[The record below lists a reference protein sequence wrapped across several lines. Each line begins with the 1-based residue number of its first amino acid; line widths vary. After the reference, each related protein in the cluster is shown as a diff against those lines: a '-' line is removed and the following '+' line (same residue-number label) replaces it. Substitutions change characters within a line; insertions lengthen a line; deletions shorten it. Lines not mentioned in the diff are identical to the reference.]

1 MGKLVADAADI
12 LDVAGPG
19 DDHALPDTAEVR
31 GDLLEP
37 TERRIERPRPMRR
50 HVVVGLLG
58 APDVV
63 PLHLVCDGNG
73 DAVEER
79 DFVGRAE
86 QPALGAGAVVAVNVD
101 DERVVEFAHVLDGL
115 DDAANLVNRCRPRTR
130 RTLRPAG

>member
-1 MGKLVADAADI
+1 MPVSFEDRRHDVNDVGELVADAADI

-19 DDHALPDTAEVR
+19 DAHALPDAAEVR

-63 PLHLVCDGNG
+63 PSSSGL
-73 DAVEER
+73 R
-79 DFVGRAE
+79 RGR
-86 QPALGAGAVVAVNVD
+86 
-101 DERVVEFAHVLDGL
+101 
-115 DDAANLVNRCRPRTR
+115 R
-130 RTLRPAG
+130 RR